1 MVNAV
6 NLISEE
12 SIGGV
17 AAGLF
22 FGNFGLEARN
32 LGLQS
37 LNPLFQFGHGNCIKI
52 FADNHVGRLF
62 RFVVEVHGP
71 GSLLASHFAIAE
83 AGSATHCGTK
93 RNEGMKAIEIKA
105 PGGPEVLQIG
115 EFPTPQPGK
124 GQVLVKVHAAGV
136 NRPDILQRQGG
147 YPPPPGAPATPGLE
161 IAGEVTALGE
171 GAARYRVGDKVCAL
185 VPGGGYAEYCVVAED
200 NALPVPQGFSMIEAA
215 AVPETY
221 FTVWTNVFDRGRLQP
236 GETILIHGGSSGI
249 GTTAVQLAKAF
260 GSTIV
265 VTAGSDEKCAECLG
279 LGADA
284 AINYRTQ
291 DFVEV
296 LKTRNIAPDVILDM
310 VGGDYVA
317 RNLRCIAMNGRI
329 VNIAFQKG
337 SKVEI
342 DLLPV
347 MLKRLT
353 LTGSTLRPRTVA
365 EKAEIAKSLEAK
377 AWPLFSAGKCKPVIF
392 KTFPLADAAGAHRL
406 MESSQH
412 VGKIVLTV

>member
-1 MVNAV
+1 
-6 NLISEE
+6 
-12 SIGGV
+12 
-17 AAGLF
+17 
-22 FGNFGLEARN
+22 
-32 LGLQS
+32 
-37 LNPLFQFGHGNCIKI
+37 
-52 FADNHVGRLF
+52 
-62 RFVVEVHGP
+62 
-71 GSLLASHFAIAE
+71 
-83 AGSATHCGTK
+83 
-93 RNEGMKAIEIKA
+93 MKAIEIKT

-115 EFPTPQPGK
+115 ELPMPQPGK

-136 NRPDILQRQGG
+136 NRPDVLQRQGG

-161 IAGEVTALGE
+161 IAGEVTTAGE
-171 GAARYRVGDKVCAL
+171 RYRVGDKICAL

-200 NALPVPQGFSMIEAA
+200 NAVPVPPGFSMIEAA

-221 FTVWTNVFDRGRLQP
+221 FTVWTNVFDRARLQP

-249 GTTAVQLAKAF
+249 GTTAIQLAKAF
-260 GSTIV
+260 GSTVV
-265 VTAGSDEKCAECLG
+265 VTVGSDEKCAECLG
-279 LGADA
+279 LGADV

-291 DFVEV
+291 DFVED
-296 LKTRNIAPDVILDM
+296 LKARSIAPDVILDM

-342 DLLPV
+342 DLLPI
-347 MLKRLT
+347 MLKRVT

-377 AWPLFSAGKCKPVIF
+377 VWPLFVAGKCKPVIF
-392 KTFPLADAAGAHRL
+392 KTFPLAEASGAHRL
-406 MESSQH
+406 MESSLH
-412 VGKIVLTV
+412 VGKIILTV